1 MRCSVWQAR
10 IARRFLQHNTPGL
23 LVLVCAHADE
33 HACWRDISWL
43 DPSIPARRHDR
54 EGTRWPMH
62 EPPHRF
68 SSCSTIRDLA
78 GMSLAGSKP
87 QNPVQTAPLGTAFPI
102 RATPVTD
109 CWMFLASTPFL
120 HIFVV
125 DGDGVIRQ
133 RITGQEP
140 QERVVHR
147 LKATLEQMPQ
157 LEGEVRK

>member
-1 MRCSVWQAR
+1 
-10 IARRFLQHNTPGL
+10 
-23 LVLVCAHADE
+23 
-33 HACWRDISWL
+33 
-43 DPSIPARRHDR
+43 
-54 EGTRWPMH
+54 
-62 EPPHRF
+62 
-68 SSCSTIRDLA
+68 
-78 GMSLAGSKP
+78 
-87 QNPVQTAPLGTAFPI
+87 
-102 RATPVTD
+102 
-109 CWMFLASTPFL
+109 MFLASTPFL